1 MEDATSDPAE
11 LIYTRTWNSIQ
22 RCSRSQR
29 WVPEACMVAHAYLRL
44 LVYGEPP
51 MQIKVILYDLTD
63 SQRKWVE
70 ERFASCCW
78 SIKGGDLDV
87 HTVPKER
94 RDAVRRYYKAAQ
106 RRSPSRQRFA

>member
-1 MEDATSDPAE
+1 MKDTPTDPAE
-11 LIYTRTWNSIQ
+11 LIYTHAWESVK
-22 RCSRSQR
+22 RCSRSQS
-29 WVPEACMVAHAYLRL
+29 WSPEACMIAHAYLRL

-51 MQIKVILYDLTD
+51 MQIKVILYGLTG
-63 SQRKWVE
+63 SQRKWIE
-70 ERFASCCW
+70 ERFAYCCW

-94 RDAVRRYYKAAQ
+94 RNAVREYYKAAQ